1 MSNIKDI
8 RVQLSKKQVEMISS
22 MVETLNMKNVTLDY
36 NVLSKQVHVVVDIT
50 NDSKESF
57 SASEE

>member
-1 MSNIKDI
+1 MSHIKDI

-22 MVETLNMKNVTLDY
+22 MVETFNMKNVTLDY

-50 NDSKESF
+50 NDSKEAF
-57 SASEE
+57 LASEE